1 MFSFYTLGVMSGAT
15 EEVATGAEV
24 GNTLNTLLVIVI

>member
-1 MFSFYTLGVMSGAT
+1 MFSFHMLGVMSGAT

-24 GNTLNTLLVIVI
+24 GKLLNIL